1 MRTISIVLTAFLLGG
16 LACGNHPAE
25 QKVAPTQ
32 APATQTSAP
41 TVPTDYLL
49 GKFLPA
55 EHPDFVAVS
64 KPYSDKPGMYLRKET
79 FEAFQKM
86 FEAAQK
92 DKISLKIISAT
103 RNFQQQKQIW
113 EGKWTRFAKE
123 APGAEQRALKIL
135 EYSAMPGTSRH
146 HWGTDVDLNDLNNPA
161 FKGGGKYAGTYEW
174 LVKNAHLYGFCQP
187 YTAKGPE
194 RPSGYEE
201 ERWHWSYMPLSG
213 DFLTQYL
220 QTIQNEMITGF
231 KGSETALKIGAVE
244 HYAAGINKSCKE

>member
-1 MRTISIVLTAFLLGG
+1 
-16 LACGNHPAE
+16 
-25 QKVAPTQ
+25 
-32 APATQTSAP
+32 
-41 TVPTDYLL
+41 
-49 GKFLPA
+49 
-55 EHPDFVAVS
+55 
-64 KPYSDKPGMYLRKET
+64 MYLRKET

-161 FKGGGKYAGTYEW
+161 FKTGGKYAETYEW

-244 HYAAGINKSCKE
+244 HYAAGINKSCK